1 MCFSLSKS
9 WLILYVKF
17 WNLLIFIIYHR
28 LSFNYVFYRYCVEKY
43 SVIRVEVGLDRHLS
57 FKRVLSPHSY
67 EMHVSYCLAHSFHT
81 HEHSHGVDSFK
92 TFFILLCVCVCVC
105 IQMYSWDTCRSQR
118 KAFDSWITS

>member
-28 LSFNYVFYRYCVEKY
+28 LSFNYVFFHYCVERY

-57 FKRVLSPHSY
+57 F
-67 EMHVSYCLAHSFHT
+67 EHVSFLPTVMKCMSVTALLIHFT
-81 HEHSHGVDSFK
+81 HMN
-92 TFFILLCVCVCVC
+92 IN
-105 IQMYSWDTCRSQR
+105 MR
-118 KAFDSWITS
+118 